1 MEFKS
6 FLSNN
11 IDDLKSEFLLPEI
24 IGKKNVYID
33 VTDENWFGV
42 TYKQDS
48 DNVKEKIKKLVETGS
63 YPSSLWNK

>member
-1 MEFKS
+1 MISKVNFYYR
-6 FLSNN
+6 NYWQ
-11 IDDLKSEFLLPEI
+11 
-24 IGKKNVYID
+24 KNVYID